1 VALQHTATRT
11 ATHTAMHTATQLATH
26 RSSPKTTNKE
36 NKGDMAL
43 QHTALPYCNTYCNT
57 NSNALQ
63 QPATHLSSRN
73 ATNKE
78 NKGDVACLYCY
89 RRVAWRCCSVLQC
102 VVVRINVLSM
112 LQRVAVS
119 VAVCYKM

>member
-1 VALQHTATRT
+1 
-11 ATHTAMHTATQLATH
+11 MHTATQLATH

-36 NKGDMAL
+36 NKGNMAL

-102 VVVRINVLSM
+102 V
-112 LQRVAVS
+112 
-119 VAVCYKM
+119 AVCCSVL